1 MAPTQAPRDRSAMA
15 DSKSEPTG
23 SGRASRAMNNRP
35 PRSGSSSVRAAR
47 QSSAMRGTSADVAGR
62 APSTSGRARLELR
75 DSAEDRLAAARGR
88 FVGADGL
95 ELVDGQT
102 GQPLDDLRGGQRVV
116 PGNGQIVRGR
126 GRPVTI

>member
-1 MAPTQAPRDRSAMA
+1 MQPTQAPRDRSAMA

-62 APSTSGRARLELR
+62 APSTSGRASLELR
-75 DSAEDRLAAARGR
+75 DAAEDRLPAARGR
-88 FVGADGL
+88 LVGAARL
-95 ELVDGQT
+95 QLVNGQP
-102 GQPLDDLRGGQRVV
+102 GQPLYDLRGGQRVV
-116 PGNGQIVRGR
+116 AGNGQVVRR
-126 GRPVTI
+126 R